1 MVFMC
6 LVTAN
11 NLIVALIVLSKWPSG
26 DSVVFL
32 IKLSILKIMKWNNSK
47 SQVSVKKP
55 THIEEVSIKESNYS
69 SYNNVL
75 IFTYMI

>member
-11 NLIVALIVLSKWPSG
+11 NLIVALIVFSKWPSG
-26 DSVVFL
+26 DYIVFL
-32 IKLSILKIMKWNNSK
+32 IKLSVLKIIKWNNSK

-55 THIEEVSIKESNYS
+55 THVEEVSIVESNYC

-75 IFTYMI
+75 IFTY